1 MIILRQKIYF
11 ERTKEMKETAENLR
25 AAKDSVVGSAKKTWN
40 SIKHPGETAKKVG
53 KKISEVSKHPGKT
66 LKNLGSKAWKFAK
79 KNPRYAIYMG
89 AGYGLPVV
97 AGKVVAKKK
106 GEKAGVA
113 TAATL
118 TALPIGE
125 AAIGVDKLVTSKGG
139 RTGLKAAGQV
149 IKGSL
154 KDLGKKIIKEKG
166 KTMIILRQKSFSK
179 GGGVSRR

>member
-11 ERTKEMKETAENLR
+11 ERTKEMEETAENL
-25 AAKDSVVGSAKKTWN
+25 KKMKESVVESARKTWKK
-40 SIKHPGETAKKVG
+40 IRHPGETAKGLG
-53 KKISEVSKHPGKT
+53 KKVSDLTKNPGKIGKA
-66 LKNLGSKAWKFAK
+66 LKNTGEKAWIFIK

-125 AAIGVDKLVTSKGG
+125 AAIGLDRLVTTKSG
-139 RTGLKAAGQV
+139 RTGLKATGQV
-149 IKGSL
+149 IKGVA
-154 KDLGKKIIKEKG
+154 KDIGKKIIKKR
-166 KTMIILRQKSFSK
+166 L
-179 GGGVSRR
+179 